1 MTAAPAVVWAVG
13 VGIGVGNVKGWLLAG
28 EEVVD
33 VSDVVVDVVVVVVGG
48 ASRKAT
54 SALSRPG
61 WEREYSPDIRFDGA
75 MVPDMLLVVELAP
88 VMTERSKSY
97 SSSSINRPGVCSP
110 MSIVVESQ
118 LDSDSEDSAEL
129 LMSRVMVGA
138 F

>member
-1 MTAAPAVVWAVG
+1 
-13 VGIGVGNVKGWLLAG
+13 LAG
-28 EEVVD
+28 EAVVD

-48 ASRKAT
+48 ASRMGT
-54 SALSRPG
+54 SALLHLG
-61 WEREYSPDIRFDGA
+61 LEREYRPDIRFDGA
-75 MVPDMLLVVELAP
+75 MVSDMPLLLELAP

-97 SSSSINRPGVCSP
+97 SSSSMNRPGVCNP